1 MFDLVADVASYPK
14 FVPLCESMTVRSRGT
29 VDGNETL
36 ITAMTVAY
44 KLIRETVTTRVT
56 LDRVGMTIRSVYV
69 DGPFRKL
76 DSQWRFEPTPG
87 GRSIVHYA
95 IDYEFRSR
103 ALALVMGAIF
113 DAAFRRFATAFE
125 ARADEIYGRGEP
137 IAVV

>member
-14 FVPLCESMTVRSRGT
+14 FVPLCERMTVRSRQE
-29 VDGNETL
+29 VDGNETM

-76 DSQWRFEPTPG
+76 DSQWRFEPLPG

-95 IDYEFRSR
+95 IDYEFRSSILG
-103 ALALVMGAIF
+103 ALMGSVFDHAIRKF
-113 DAAFRRFATAFE
+113 TDAFE
-125 ARADEIYGRGEP
+125 ARADQLYGVGASTAR
-137 IAVV
+137 A